1 MTMLPNHGS
10 INRLILIRGF
20 YLNLFSMP
28 INGNINAVPFHVV
41 FTFREEGGLTQQS
54 LYGKLDSAQRSS
66 P

>member
-20 YLNLFSMP
+20 YL
-28 INGNINAVPFHVV
+28 NAVPFHVV

-54 LYGKLDSAQRSS
+54 LYGELDSAQRSS